1 MNLIPTLRQITHKD
15 QLSAY
20 SDKYFK
26 CSGLPIPEE
35 YLMNPVNRVY
45 AIFWKGNL
53 IGGFILGRDTK
64 FRTIQFFANEHK
76 QESVISQLGDLTD
89 FTEICCFWIQRK
101 YRTNTFLN
109 IFVWLS
115 MTYALRMYG
124 TQYLL
129 FGTCSRSLARLY
141 GQTSKSI
148 QIHRD
153 RVNNKT
159 TFIFKAHRSTCVT
172 GMMEIISHKLKRTVN
187 TFEMPI
193 VFSKITNFVKQVIH
207 TNPISHC

>member
-1 MNLIPTLRQITHKD
+1 MNLIPTLRQITNKD
-15 QLSAY
+15 QLNAY
-20 SDKYFK
+20 SDMYFK
-26 CSGLPIPEE
+26 CSGLPIPKE
-35 YLMNPVNRVY
+35 YLMNPVNRVF

-53 IGGFILGRDTK
+53 IGGFILGRDIN
-64 FRTIQFFANEHK
+64 FRTIQFFAKEHK
-76 QESVISQLGDLTD
+76 QESVISQLGDLTE

-124 TQYLL
+124 TKYLL

-153 RVNNKT
+153 RINDKA
-159 TFIFKAHRSTCVT
+159 TFIFRAHRSTCVT
-172 GMMEIISHKLKRTVN
+172 GMLEIISHKLKRTFN

-193 VFSKITNFVKQVIH
+193 VITKFTNFA
-207 TNPISHC
+207 